1 MAYLVGLGDDAKK
14 EQLKQ
19 AKQQAVFNQLQPGAP
34 SSSSGDGKILGAP
47 PVVVFAVLAAGAWFG
62 INELKKRRG

>member
-19 AKQQAVFNQLQPGAP
+19 AKQQVVFNQLQPGAP
-34 SSSSGDGKILGAP
+34 SSSGDGKILGAP